1 MSTQS
6 LHFKLFLTRFS
17 FKQMHFFHYQLK
29 LETFLFFLE
38 LFLILIIF
46 RKKYSDNHC
55 VKSVRIWS
63 FSGPHLTA
71 FGINTERYSVSLRI
85 QSKYLK
91 IWTRKT
97 RNTNT
102 FHKVNRFT
110 SLLCI
115 RKSAIQ
121 QSKLKIYIASVI
133 FRALDGHLWTML
145 HKITFAYLSVTFGNF
160 LKLYIWVF
168 VKFLTG
174 FKEHLFKG
182 APLNGCL

>member
-55 VKSVRIWS
+55 MKSVRIWS

-71 FGINTERYSVSLRI
+71 FGINTERYSVFLRI

-110 SLLCI
+110 SLISI
-115 RKSAIQ
+115 RKNFYRWFISNTI
-121 QSKLKIYIASVI
+121 IEIEN
-133 FRALDGHLWTML
+133 L
-145 HKITFAYLSVTFGNF
+145 HCISNSSCTRWKS
-160 LKLYIWVF
+160 
-168 VKFLTG
+168 
-174 FKEHLFKG
+174 
-182 APLNGCL
+182 LNNAA

>member
-71 FGINTERYSVSLRI
+71 FGINTKRYSVSLRI

-91 IWTRKT
+91 IWNRKT

-110 SLLCI
+110 SLISI
-115 RKSAIQ
+115 RKNFYRWFISNTI
-121 QSKLKIYIASVI
+121 IE
-133 FRALDGHLWTML
+133 MENL
-145 HKITFAYLSVTFGNF
+145 HCISNSSCTRWKS
-160 LKLYIWVF
+160 
-168 VKFLTG
+168 
-174 FKEHLFKG
+174 
-182 APLNGCL
+182 LNNAA